1 MLKPFQKT
9 LARRFLDAYKA
20 RKQRTANLTLEH
32 ALDVVQAML
41 KHAQYGFLITHSTD
55 GACSARLVQP
65 IVDDR
70 EAFVLWIGTSPASRK
85 VREIEA
91 DPRVTFAIEMRREN
105 ANLVL
110 YGTARIER
118 DIGVRRK
125 RWLDA
130 WRLFF
135 PDGPTGDDY
144 VVIRFEAERIELMN
158 FSRNVIAEPFG
169 LRPLVL
175 VRREAWT
182 LAEPKQQAE

>member
-20 RKQRTANLTLEH
+20 RKQRTTDLTLDH
-32 ALDVVQAML
+32 ALDVTWAML
-41 KHAQYGFLITHSTD
+41 KRTKYGFLITRSLE
-55 GACSARLVQP
+55 GGCSARLVQP
-65 IVDDR
+65 IVDDN

-85 VREIEA
+85 VREIEVDGRA
-91 DPRVTFAIEMRREN
+91 TFAIEARREN

-118 DIGVRRK
+118 GGPVRRQ
-125 RWLDA
+125 RWLGA

-144 VVIRFEAERIELMN
+144 VVIRFEAKRVELMN
-158 FSRNVIAEPFG
+158 FRRNVIAEPFG

-175 VRREAWT
+175 HRGETWT
-182 LAEPKQQAE
+182 LAAPKQPAE